1 MQFAYIEDLSEDLV
15 MMYNITKFPTLVVLT
30 YNYNNRAFNSHT
42 YDGPQF
48 DTNGYYRMKD
58 FLGKFAL
65 QEPRVDL
72 MFHSIKRPV
81 RNDIVVLDNQQD
93 LWRELD
99 KAPGWTVIEYGHVAE
114 KLPSYEKK
122 NGLFLSY
129 IHYQTP
135 EGSQSRI
142 ENYLPRLNQS
152 IRIPET
158 NEPGELPLQTIDAEH
173 ALSNISGLISE
184 DYTVMIVRQKY
195 GYLCPITEQTFF
207 RGLVF
212 CLVLDENDYEK
223 FKQRI
228 GKDMEIGLVCSQ
240 GNTPGQFSGQPLDS
254 INYEKLYMLLE
265 FVMLFTS
272 LECQDEAERD
282 DEGLLQ
288 QPHQG
293 I

>member
-1 MQFAYIEDLSEDLV
+1 
-15 MMYNITKFPTLVVLT
+15 
-30 YNYNNRAFNSHT
+30 
-42 YDGPQF
+42 
-48 DTNGYYRMKD
+48 
-58 FLGKFAL
+58 
-65 QEPRVDL
+65 
-72 MFHSIKRPV
+72 
-81 RNDIVVLDNQQD
+81 
-93 LWRELD
+93 
-99 KAPGWTVIEYGHVAE
+99 
-114 KLPSYEKK
+114 
-122 NGLFLSY
+122 
-129 IHYQTP
+129 
-135 EGSQSRI
+135 
-142 ENYLPRLNQS
+142 
-152 IRIPET
+152 
-158 NEPGELPLQTIDAEH
+158 
-173 ALSNISGLISE
+173 
-184 DYTVMIVRQKY
+184 MIVRQKY